1 MAATFRP
8 LDRREQSHFSL
19 RSPPRIDSI
28 SHEALVK
35 WMRDR
40 REYEAKLRARCRVSG
55 ESYDAV
61 VESVVDAFE
70 SDLLDVFCDLKLH
83 LPLKDVTEGMLLT
96 EIKSIVD
103 SVKNSTLPDIKALFK
118 KELKMNMGESDV
130 AARVLDYF
138 RAFNR
143 IMMDNG
149 LKECFQDAD
158 GSREKCKRLTASLQP
173 ASLKKEVKQ
182 CVRFTDKAAATDPRR
197 LFDLIVDKAT
207 EHERQYQRLK
217 EQLQKAT
224 TGRNQNAPWAP
235 KPAPDM
241 QQKRWEGKDK
251 KPLAMVTPA
260 ATTPVTHCT
269 STQAS
274 KPPRGKSSRPPPGPC
289 PKCNE
294 MHWLRECTQVTTEEK
309 EELFRRLRDAKTSK
323 KTRVKRLG
331 EMRPP
336 TDRMVTLNGVFELP
350 YCPDS
355 GSDFTII
362 GQSHWQQL
370 RATDATLEA
379 ERLGTPVRS
388 QAFGSTWV
396 TAEWK
401 AELHVLIH
409 TAAGPVEPMESVD
422 VLVADVDDD
431 EFIVGNDL
439 LTTLGINVDQQLEQ
453 LAGRGDD
460 ETSGDSIDLKADDL
474 PLHPGQP
481 ESSGDDVFAA
491 VERMISRA
499 VENGF
504 LVDQVEQLRTIVH
517 AYDVWRLEPRADPPA
532 NVPPLEVRLRGGAC
546 LPKGIVPADAVPN
559 PRSRRGRGRRQASV
573 GDGESQA
580 SRGRTR
586 SQTARQV
593 LISEGAMPSSTSA
606 RSRRQPR
613 RSSRLRM

>member
-1 MAATFRP
+1 MTSPGHGSHVSTAGSTGTVP
-8 LDRREQSHFSL
+8 LFTPIL
-19 RSPPRIDSI
+19 PPTI

-83 LPLKDVTEGMLLT
+83 LPLKDITEDMLLA

-103 SVKNSTLPDIKALFK
+103 SVKNSTLPDIKDLFK
-118 KELKMNMGESDV
+118 KKLKMNMGESDV

-149 LKECFQDAD
+149 LKECFQGDD
-158 GSREKCKRLTASLQP
+158 GSREKCKRLVASLQP

-182 CVRFTDKAAATDPRR
+182 CVRFTHKAAATDPRR
-197 LFDLIVDKAT
+197 LVDLIVEKAT

-217 EQLQKAT
+217 E
-224 TGRNQNAPWAP
+224 
-235 KPAPDM
+235 PAPGM
-241 QQKRWEGKDK
+241 QKKHWEGKDK
-251 KPLAMVTPA
+251 KPLAMVTAA
-260 ATTPVTHCT
+260 ATTPVTHRT
-269 STQAS
+269 DTQAS
-274 KPPRGKSSRPPPGPC
+274 KQPSGKSSRPPPGPC

-294 MHWLRECTQVTTEEK
+294 MHWPRECTQATAEDN
-309 EELFRRLRDAKTSK
+309 EELFRRLRDAKKSK
-323 KTRVKRLG
+323 KARVKRLG

-370 RATDATLEA
+370 RAIDATLKA
-379 ERLGTPVRS
+379 ERLDTPVRG

-396 TAEWK
+396 MAEWK
-401 AELHVLIH
+401 VELHVLIH
-409 TAAGPVEPMESVD
+409 TAAGPVEQMDAVD
-422 VLVADVDDD
+422 VLIADVDDD

-460 ETSGDSIDLKADDL
+460 ETRGDSIDLKADDL

-481 ESSGDDVFAA
+481 ESSDDDVFAA

-504 LVDQVEQLRTIVH
+504 PVDQVEQLRTIVH

-532 NVPPLEVRLRGGAC
+532 NVPPLEVRLRDGARP
-546 LPKGIVPADAVPN
+546 PKGIVPADAVPY

-573 GDGESQA
+573 GDGDSQA
-580 SRGRTR
+580 TRGRPR
-586 SQTARQV
+586 SQTAR
-593 LISEGAMPSSTSA
+593 
-606 RSRRQPR
+606 
-613 RSSRLRM
+613 

>member
-1 MAATFRP
+1 MTSPGHGSHVSTAGSTGTVP
-8 LDRREQSHFSL
+8 LFTPIL
-19 RSPPRIDSI
+19 PPRIDSI

-55 ESYDAV
+55 EDYNVV

-83 LPLKDVTEGMLLT
+83 LPLKDVTEGVLLA

-130 AARVLDYF
+130 AARVLGYF

-158 GSREKCKRLTASLQP
+158 GSREKCKRLVASLQP

-182 CVRFTDKAAATDPRR
+182 CVRFTHKAAATDPRR
-197 LFDLIVDKAT
+197 LFDLIVEKAT

-217 EQLQKAT
+217 EQVQKAT
-224 TGRNQNAPWAP
+224 AGRNQNAPRAP
-235 KPAPDM
+235 KPAPGM
-241 QQKRWEGKDK
+241 QKKRWEGKDK
-251 KPLAMVTPA
+251 KPLAMAAMAA
-260 ATTPVTHCT
+260 ATTPVTHRT
-269 STQAS
+269 NAQAS
-274 KPPRGKSSRPPPGPC
+274 KPPSGKSSRPPPGPC
-289 PKCNE
+289 PKFNE
-294 MHWLRECTQVTTEEK
+294 MHWLRECTQATAEKK
-309 EELFRRLRDAKTSK
+309 EELFRRLRDAKKSK
-323 KTRVKRLG
+323 KARVKRLG
-331 EMRPP
+331 EMLPP
-336 TDRMVTLNGVFELP
+336 TDRTVTLNGVFELP

-370 RATDATLEA
+370 RAIDATLEA

-401 AELHVLIH
+401 VKLHVLIH
-409 TAAGPVEPMESVD
+409 TAAGPVEPMDAVD
-422 VLVADVDDD
+422 VLIADVDDD

-460 ETSGDSIDLKADDL
+460 ETSGDSINLEADDL
-474 PLHPGQP
+474 PFHPGQP
-481 ESSGDDVFAA
+481 ESSDDDIFAA
-491 VERMISRA
+491 VERLISRA
-499 VENGF
+499 VEKGF
-504 LVDQVEQLRTIVH
+504 PVDRVEQLRTIVH
-517 AYDVWRLEPRADPPA
+517 AYDVWRLELRADPPA
-532 NVPPLEVRLRGGAC
+532 NVPPLEVRLRDGAR
-546 LPKGIVPADAVPN
+546 PTK
-559 PRSRRGRGRRQASV
+559 
-573 GDGESQA
+573 
-580 SRGRTR
+580 
-586 SQTARQV
+586 
-593 LISEGAMPSSTSA
+593 
-606 RSRRQPR
+606 
-613 RSSRLRM
+613 